1 MSFSD
6 YMEHHLLDTM
16 FTDFTVYVAYGT
28 AATES
33 SFTEPTGNGY
43 AREAFGS
50 YTLTSLPGD
59 SQNVTNDADITFDIA
74 TGNQG
79 TITHFALYDA
89 LTSGNL
95 LMVISLADL
104 SLSSIAVTTGVNIE
118 IPAGDLTVEID

>member
-6 YMEHHLLDTM
+6 YMEHYLLDVM

-43 AREAFGS
+43 AREAFGA

-59 SQNVTNDADITFDIA
+59 TQTVTNNAAITFDVA

-95 LMVISLADL
+95 LMVVALADL
-104 SLSSIAVTTGVNIE
+104 GLPSIAVTTGVNIE